1 MRRTEIDAFWEDARV
16 RAGLNPARAH
26 LGPSVSETV
35 PPPAWSYGDTA
46 EEADR
51 FVELVLEGRAS
62 ALTSAR
68 SDFGDEDELPR
79 PGDLAI
85 LLDSTGQPRA
95 LLATTAVRVVPVEE
109 VDLEHLTAEGAEDPD
124 LPAWR
129 AAHGDGATLVLERF
143 RVLVPPGVGSRRSRS
158 VPTR

>member
-1 MRRTEIDAFWEDARV
+1 MSRTEIDAFWENARV

-26 LGPSVSETV
+26 LGPTVTETV
-35 PPPAWSYGDTA
+35 PPPAWCYGDTA

-68 SDFGDEDELPR
+68 SDFGDEDELPQ

-85 LLDSTGQPRA
+85 LLDSAGRPRA
-95 LLATTAVRVVPVEE
+95 LLATTAVRVAAVGE
-109 VDLEHLTAEGAEDPD
+109 VGAEHLTAEGVEAPD

-129 AAHGDGATLVLERF
+129 AGHGEGVRLVLERF
-143 RVLVPPGVGSRRSRS
+143 RVLVPPGVGSHRSRS